1 MHIIAW
7 DSILV
12 VFVVSF
18 AAAVAVVLLVSF
30 ALVAL
35 SARERA
41 AAGATSTR
49 IGVGGSTAI
58 AGICL
63 TAASAI
69 VLYGLYLIV
78 AA

>member
-1 MHIIAW
+1 MHIAW

-18 AAAVAVVLLVSF
+18 AAAVAVVVLVSF

-35 SARERA
+35 SARDRA
-41 AAGATSTR
+41 SAGGPSTR
-49 IGVGGSTAI
+49 IGVGGNTVI

-63 TAASAI
+63 TAAAAI

-78 AA
+78 A

>member
-1 MHIIAW
+1 MHIAW

-18 AAAVAVVLLVSF
+18 AAAVAVVVLLSF

-35 SARERA
+35 SARDRA
-41 AAGATSTR
+41 GAGATSAR
-49 IGVGGSTAI
+49 IGVGGNTFI

-63 TAASAI
+63 TAAAAI
-69 VLYGLYLIV
+69 VLYGLHLIV

>member
-1 MHIIAW
+1 MHIAW

-18 AAAVAVVLLVSF
+18 AAAVAVVVLVSF

-35 SARERA
+35 SARESA
-41 AAGATSTR
+41 SAEGPSAR
-49 IGVGGSTAI
+49 IGVGSSTAI

-63 TAASAI
+63 TAAAAI

-78 AA
+78 A

>member
-1 MHIIAW
+1 MHIAW

-18 AAAVAVVLLVSF
+18 AAAVAVVVLVSY

-35 SARERA
+35 SAREG
-41 AAGATSTR
+41 AGAGGPSSR
-49 IGVGGSTAI
+49 IGVAGNTVV

-63 TAASAI
+63 TAAGAI
-69 VLYGLYLIV
+69 ILYGLYLIV
-78 AA
+78 A